1 MAVVEVDVE
10 KEVTGAVDV
19 REMTVNVIETLP
31 VLPIITMEEGKLS
44 STVAYPFVSWVGPLT
59 NTNTK

>member
-1 MAVVEVDVE
+1 MAEVDVE
-10 KEVTGAVDV
+10 KEVLGGADV
-19 REMTVNVIETLP
+19 REMTVDIIETLP

-59 NTNTK
+59 YTNTK